1 MASIHTHLPDVEP
14 DSPPRPP
21 VPAPSGPPPVLDP
34 IPPTGLPSPVR
45 EPYPDTSSQSL
56 RSGAL

>member
-45 EPYPDTSSQSL
+45 EPYPDTSTDFVGSS
-56 RSGAL
+56 AL